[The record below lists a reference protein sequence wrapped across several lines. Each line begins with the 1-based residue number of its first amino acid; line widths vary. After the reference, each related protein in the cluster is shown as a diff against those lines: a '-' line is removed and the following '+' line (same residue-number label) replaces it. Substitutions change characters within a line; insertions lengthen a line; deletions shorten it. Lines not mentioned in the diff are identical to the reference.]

1 VCAVER
7 ADTVFMPSPVTHI
20 TGFLFGLLMPPMLGM
35 KAVFLDIWDPVAAVE
50 LVEAETCRFTMG
62 ATPFLHG
69 LVEEHERRGHPSSLR
84 IFMCGG
90 ADVPPPLVR
99 RAHAVLDTHV
109 ARIYGSSEFP
119 TYCCGRPG
127 DDLDICAETDG
138 MPLGPVECRLDLETG
153 GVGELLVKGPELFVG
168 YLDPGLNEAAFSGDG
183 YFRTGD
189 LASIDHRGAITIRGR
204 QKDIIVRGGEN
215 ISAKEVEDVLY
226 AHPLV
231 REVAV
236 VAMPD
241 PVLVERVCA
250 FVVPAAGDG
259 PTLADLAAFLDG
271 AGLARQKYPERL
283 ELVAELP
290 MTASGKVQKFV
301 LRQLLAAGARR

>member
-1 VCAVER
+1 
-7 ADTVFMPSPVTHI
+7 
-20 TGFLFGLLMPPMLGM
+20 
-35 KAVFLDIWDPVAAVE
+35 
-50 LVEAETCRFTMG
+50 MG
-62 ATPFLHG
+62 ATPVLHG
-69 LVEEHERRGHPSSLR
+69 MVDEHVRRGCPSALR

-99 RAHAVLDTHV
+99 RAAEVFDAHV

-119 TYCCGRPG
+119 TFSCGRPG
-127 DDLDICAETDG
+127 DDLEVCADTDG
-138 MPLGPVECRLDLETG
+138 IALGPVECRLDQEID
-153 GVGELLVKGPELFVG
+153 GVGELLVKGPELFAG
-168 YLDPGLNEAAFSGDG
+168 YLDAGLNEAAFSADG
-183 YFRTGD
+183 FFRTGD
-189 LASIDHRGAITIRGR
+189 LASVDDRGAVTIRGR

-250 FVVPAAGDG
+250 FVVPAQERG
-259 PTLADLAAFLDG
+259 PTLADLVTFLDG
-271 AGLARQKYPERL
+271 VGLARQKYPERL

-290 MTASGKVQKFV
+290 TTASGKVQKFV
-301 LRQLLAAGARR
+301 LRQSLAAGSPG